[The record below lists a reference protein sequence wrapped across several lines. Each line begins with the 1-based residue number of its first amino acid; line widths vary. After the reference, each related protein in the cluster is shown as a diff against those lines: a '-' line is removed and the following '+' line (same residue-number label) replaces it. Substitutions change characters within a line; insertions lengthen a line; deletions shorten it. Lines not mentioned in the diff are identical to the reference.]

1 MYKHTG
7 GKIQREIIYSYAGVD
22 LKPDEYLRLGQLFL
36 DPNQNIVPSD
46 YLNQIYS
53 GYGTPEAS
61 DSYSLG
67 FWYFFDHFQMRGLD
81 GQIVAINFDDEIV
94 IARNSLYL
102 APSGERVVD
111 LDQTIPV
118 APVTLPEAVGG
129 TGVFDFSD
137 FLDIFYI
144 ESTSVEGDS
153 PEFSEF
159 TASASTVDVTSA
171 TGNTD
176 VFFTLRVTDASG
188 IDEPIDQWGYPAISS
203 SWLHK
208 SDSPLPSR
216 YDLDKNFR

>member
-1 MYKHTG
+1 M
-7 GKIQREIIYSYAGVD
+7 GKRI
-22 LKPDEYLRLGQLFL
+22 
-36 DPNQNIVPSD
+36 
-46 YLNQIYS
+46 
-53 GYGTPEAS
+53 
-61 DSYSLG
+61 
-67 FWYFFDHFQMRGLD
+67 
-81 GQIVAINFDDEIV
+81 
-94 IARNSLYL
+94 
-102 APSGERVVD
+102 VD

-188 IDEPIDQWGYPAISS
+188 IDEPIDQWGYPAISE
-203 SWLHK
+203 
-208 SDSPLPSR
+208 
-216 YDLDKNFR
+216 FMVA